1 MSIPTIPPIPSIP
14 TDGKG
19 HKKEDAPCGTSP
31 YLILNISLLEL
42 VVNTEGETTAGEQI
56 FGQTSI

>member
-31 YLILNISLLEL
+31 YLILNNFLEL
-42 VVNTEGETTAGEQI
+42 VVNTELQATAGEQI